1 MEGLI
6 FEYATWR
13 RPGNAEGFVEQQS
26 AACDD
31 CPAGTKAGVGC
42 GANDTYLITPGNVAV
57 LGSKDVSFHNCVRP
71 TLLQAPFMILCLSSI
86 RLDPTVRWAD
96 GVVAT
101 DLPPSWSL
109 RHIRRRGL
117 AANRMARLHVRGRER
132 WLAHARRHH

>member
-42 GANDTYLITPGNVAV
+42 GANDTYVITPGNVAV
-57 LGSKDVSFHNCVRP
+57 LGSKDVAFHNCVRP
-71 TLLQAPFMILCLSSI
+71 TLLQAPFLMIMCL
-86 RLDPTVRWAD
+86 
-96 GVVAT
+96 
-101 DLPPSWSL
+101 PSNRSL
-109 RHIRRRGL
+109 G
-117 AANRMARLHVRGRER
+117 
-132 WLAHARRHH
+132 